1 MGLHAEYGG
10 PIEGVSVLLV
20 AQNGTASQ
28 GKTGPDGVAEIPA
41 PVRRKV
47 AVFVAHPQHRAAF
60 HRQHDNAAELEVTLP
75 AGAGVHSVIFANST
89 GHIPGFG
96 PRLNPIGNAHDA
108 EGLPRATYMYVD
120 NGSVDGRAEQPFHF
134 RVGKP
139 MMLEDSEGHQVMAT
153 GDGFVRRSTIWEDE
167 LTCDHY

>member
-1 MGLHAEYGG
+1 MFPGLTCSLFPKRANVDQIPVMPDPRVTPDCWPRGR
-10 PIEGVSVLLV
+10 ISKVVLCRVVTARATV
-20 AQNGTASQ
+20 AAS
-28 GKTGPDGVAEIPA
+28 
-41 PVRRKV
+41 
-47 AVFVAHPQHRAAF
+47 

-139 MMLEDSEGHQVMAT
+139 MMLEDSEGHQVLAT
-153 GDGFVRRSTIWEDE
+153 SVGFVGRSTLWEYE
-167 LTCDHY
+167 LPDDQS